1 MQLYAGIDLHSNN
14 SFLVISQADD
24 KVVYQRRLPN
34 DLNRIVEELNQY
46 QEYIE
51 GVVVEST
58 YNWYWLV
65 DGLQDAGYKVHLAN
79 TTAIKQYSG
88 LKHTNDKKDARW
100 LAKLLQL
107 NILPTGYVYPKE
119 ERSIR
124 DLLRKRSQL
133 VQQRTLHLLSLQTLI
148 ERNTSIQ
155 LSGAQIKKLTLEE
168 LKRLV
173 PEENIFLAAK
183 SNLQIMQYIDEH
195 VAMAEKS
202 VLDQSRLE
210 NTFIKLLTVDGIGKI
225 LALTIMLETGDIKRF
240 AKVGNYAS
248 YCRCVDSKKISNDK
262 KKGENNRKNG
272 NRYLSWAYVEAANF
286 AIRHNLVIKKYYQ
299 KKKAKTKRLIAIK
312 TIAHKL
318 ARACFYI
325 MKDGVDF
332 DVSKSFR

>member
-14 SFLVISQADD
+14 SFMVISQADD
-24 KVVYQRRLPN
+24 TVVYQRRLPN
-34 DLNRIVEELNQY
+34 DINSIVSELKQY
-46 QEYIE
+46 QDQIE

-65 DGLQDAGYKVHLAN
+65 DGLQTAGYKVHLAN

-100 LAKLLQL
+100 LARLLQL
-107 NILPTGYVYPKE
+107 NILPTGYIYPKE
-119 ERSIR
+119 ERAIR
-124 DLLRKRSQL
+124 DLLRKRCQL
-133 VQQRTLHLLSLQTLI
+133 VQQRTLHLLSLKTLV

-155 LSGAQIKKLTLEE
+155 LSGSSIKKLTSQE
-168 LKRLV
+168 LKDIL
-173 PEENIFLAAK
+173 PEDNIFLAAE
-183 SNLQIMQYIDEH
+183 SNLKIMQYIDKQMM
-195 VAMAEKS
+195 VVEKT
-202 VLDQSRLE
+202 VLKQSRP
-210 NTFIKLLTVDGIGKI
+210 NDVYKRLLTVDGIGKI

-240 AKVGNYAS
+240 SKVGNYAS

-272 NRYLSWAYVEAANF
+272 NQYLCWAYVEAANF
-286 AIRHNLVIKKYYQ
+286 AIRYNSTIKKYYQ
-299 KKKAKTKRLIAIK
+299 RKKEKTKQIIAIK

-318 ARACFYI
+318 SRACFYI

-332 DVSKSFR
+332 DVEKSFR

>member
-14 SFLVISQADD
+14 SFLVVAQADD
-24 KVVYQRRLPN
+24 KVVYQQRLPN
-34 DLNRIVEELNQY
+34 NLDRIIGELNQY
-46 QEYIE
+46 RDNIE

-107 NILPTGYVYPKE
+107 NILPTGYIYPKE
-119 ERSIR
+119 ARAIR
-124 DLLRKRSQL
+124 DLLRKRCQM

-155 LSGAQIKKLTLEE
+155 LTGNQIKKLTKDE
-168 LKRLV
+168 LKNLLID
-173 PEENIFLAAK
+173 ENIFLAAK
-183 SNLQIMQYIDEH
+183 SNLQIMQFIDQH
-195 VAMAEKS
+195 VEEIEKS
-202 VLDQSRLE
+202 ILKQSRLE
-210 NTFIKLLTVDGIGKI
+210 NTFTKLLTVDGIGKI

-240 AKVGNYAS
+240 SSVGNYAS
-248 YCRCVDSKKISNDK
+248 YCRCVNSKKTSNDK

-272 NRYLSWAYVEAANF
+272 NQYLSWAYVEAANF
-286 AIRHNLVIKKYYQ
+286 AIRFNPIIKKYYQ
-299 KKKAKTKRLIAIK
+299 RKKAKTNRLIAIK
-312 TIAHKL
+312 AIAHKL
-318 ARACFYI
+318 SRACFYI
-325 MKDGVDF
+325 IKDGVDF
-332 DVSKSFR
+332 DVNKSFR

>member
-14 SFLVISQADD
+14 SFLVITRDDD
-24 KVVYQRRLPN
+24 KVIYQKRLPN
-34 DLNRIVEELNQY
+34 DINHIVGELNPY
-46 QEYIE
+46 QEQIE

-65 DGLQDAGYKVHLAN
+65 DGLEEAGYKVHLAN

-107 NILPTGYVYPKE
+107 NILPTGYIYPKE
-119 ERSIR
+119 ARAIR
-124 DLLRKRSQL
+124 DLLRKRCQL

-155 LSGAQIKKLTLEE
+155 LSGSQIKKLQLNE
-168 LKRLV
+168 LKELLYD
-173 PEENIFLAAK
+173 ENIFLAAQ
-183 SNLQIMQYIDEH
+183 SNLKIMQFIDDQ
-195 VAMAEKS
+195 VNITEKA
-202 VLDQSRLE
+202 VLKQSRLKDS
-210 NTFIKLLTVDGIGKI
+210 FKKLLTVDGIGEI
-225 LALTIMLETGDIKRF
+225 LGLTIMLETGDIKRF
-240 AKVGNYAS
+240 SKVGHYAS
-248 YCRCVDSKKISNDK
+248 YCRCVGSKKISNDK

-286 AIRHNLVIKKYYQ
+286 AIRFNPIIKKYYQ
-299 KKKAKTKRLIAIK
+299 KKKAKTNKLIAIK
-312 TIAHKL
+312 TVAHKL

-325 MKDGVDF
+325 MREGSDF
-332 DVSKSFR
+332 DVTKSF